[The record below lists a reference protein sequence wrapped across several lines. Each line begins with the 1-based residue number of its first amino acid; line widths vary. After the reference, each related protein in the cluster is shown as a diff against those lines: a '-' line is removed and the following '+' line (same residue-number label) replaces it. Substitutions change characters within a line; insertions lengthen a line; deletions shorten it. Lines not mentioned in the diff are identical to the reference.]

1 MSDRPPAAPSDL
13 DPDVR
18 FLLANERTLLAWLR
32 TGLGVQAGGLAV
44 LQFGTNLD
52 RRAALGL
59 AVLALGLVCVVAGW
73 WRHRQADRAIRT
85 GRLPAR
91 GVVPDLVVLG
101 TVALSR
107 VLAAAFLRS

>member
-1 MSDRPPAAPSDL
+1 MSERPPAAPPDL

-32 TGLGVQAGGLAV
+32 TGLAVQAGGLAV
-44 LQFGTNLD
+44 LQFATALD
-52 RRAALGL
+52 RRTALGL
-59 AVLALGLVCVVAGW
+59 AVLALGILCVIGGW

-101 TVALSR
+101 TVALSLL
-107 VLAAAFLRS
+107 LAVAFLRS